1 MDRRDLRS
9 VLRLFAEIAST
20 ANEDEGAPAPDCEG
34 AAQGGEESV
43 PGRGRDDAFTSSTA
57 VSRGSD

>member
-1 MDRRDLRS
+1 MDRQDLRS

-34 AAQGGEESV
+34 AAQGDEASL
-43 PGRGRDDAFTSSTA
+43 PGRGRDDAFASSTA
-57 VSRGSD
+57 DRRGSD